1 MIQFREYNPEYYH
14 RRSIRLKG
22 YDYSRKGM
30 YFITICTYGRDH
42 IFGKIENGKMILNPM
57 GQIARDEWI
66 KTTEIRTNITLGE
79 YVVMPNHVH
88 GIVVINGL
96 PGIVGAYGN
105 MGNVVVGA
113 YCNTPLPHSDNVNQ
127 NGVPLGNGA
136 YCNTPLHSPSKTV
149 GAIVRGYKSAVTKQ
163 INILRNCPKCP
174 VWQRNYY
181 EHIIRDEMS
190 FLRISDYIRNNPANW
205 KDDILNK

>member
-1 MIQFREYNPEYYH
+1 MIQFRKYNPEYHH

-22 YDYSRKGM
+22 YDYSREGM
-30 YFITICTYGRDH
+30 YFITICSHGRDH
-42 IFGKIENGKMILNPM
+42 LFGKIENGKMILNPM
-57 GQIARDEWI
+57 GQIARHEWI

-79 YVVMPNHVH
+79 YVVMPNHIH

-105 MGNVVVGA
+105 
-113 YCNTPLPHSDNVNQ
+113 TPLR
-127 NGVPLGNGA
+127 
-136 YCNTPLHSPSKTV
+136 SPTKTV

-181 EHIIRDEMS
+181 EHIIYDES
-190 FLRISDYIRNNPANW
+190 EYLRISEYIYNNPANW
-205 KDDILNK
+205 MDDTLNL